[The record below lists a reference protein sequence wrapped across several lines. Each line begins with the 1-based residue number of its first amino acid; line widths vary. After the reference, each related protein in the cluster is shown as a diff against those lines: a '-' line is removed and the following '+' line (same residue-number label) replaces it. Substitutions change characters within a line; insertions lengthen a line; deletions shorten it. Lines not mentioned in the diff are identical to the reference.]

1 MIPAI
6 TLVMPWPVMREL
18 SPNWRG
24 HWARKA
30 SAKKKLRAA
39 WAATALQQG
48 ARRIASDSLAVS
60 LVFVPPDKRARDLDN
75 LLASCKAGLDG
86 LADVLGVDDSKWSLA
101 ISKAAEQGGFVR
113 VEVSHAVEK

>member
-1 MIPAI
+1 MKPIALI
-6 TLVMPWPVMREL
+6 MPWPIMREL

-24 HWARKA
+24 HWSGKAR
-30 SAKKKLRAA
+30 AKKKLRAA
-39 WAATALQQG
+39 WAGAALEQG
-48 ARRIASDSLAVS
+48 ARRLMVDALTVR

-86 LADVLGVDDSKWSLA
+86 LADVLGVDDSRWSLA

-113 VEVSHAVEK
+113 VEVTV

>member
-1 MIPAI
+1 MKPL
-6 TLVMPWPVMREL
+6 TLTMPWPVMREL

-24 HWARKA
+24 HWSGKA
-30 SAKKKLRAA
+30 KAKKKLRAA
-39 WAATALQQG
+39 WAAAALEQG
-48 ARRIASDSLAVS
+48 AHRVMRDALTVR

-86 LADVLGVDDSKWSLA
+86 LADVLGVDDSRWSIA

-113 VEVSHAVEK
+113 VEVTP